1 MAQIPI
7 TNGFYISESLP
18 LSHQQCTNVF
28 PSVADVPALSQEFLR
43 GTAGIDELATSGAI
57 EQVNRGSWRKGDL
70 AYAVNGNTLYRVDKT
85 VVDGAD
91 TFSYVSLGSVSGVGR
106 VSLASS
112 ETQLMV
118 LVPGGAGYIYNE
130 DDATPFQEITDAD
143 FRANGNPLHVAYI
156 DSVFVCTTDD
166 KKIIHSALNDGLAW
180 NALDFGEAES
190 DPDAAVAPVVVNNQ
204 LFITGTLTTEG
215 FKNIGGSGF
224 IFKRSNIFLDKGCV
238 APFTL
243 VKTNQTFLMVGKG
256 LNETPA
262 IWMFNGNSFTK
273 KSTKAIDKVIS
284 SYSQDSLE
292 NSFAM
297 YSGLDGDFF
306 VYFTFP
312 DRTFV
317 YNLATDK
324 WHEQKTCD
332 SSGEDSK
339 WRVNSMIDAYGRTLV
354 FDSIDGRVGELTY
367 NSYKEYGCDIKRVFS
382 LAPFFDLEGVE
393 MPHIELTMES
403 GVGNADVE
411 DPKVAMAVSLDGVA
425 FKNDR
430 ARSIGKVG
438 ASDGRIIW
446 RRNGGATKIACLRF
460 TMTDAVKPIFIRLD
474 AL

>member
-7 TNGFYISESLP
+7 ANGFYVSESLP
-18 LSHQQCTNVF
+18 LSHQQCVNVF
-28 PSVADVPALSQEFLR
+28 PSVANGPAMAQEFLR
-43 GTAGIDELATSGAI
+43 GTAGVLELANSGTI
-57 EQVNRGSWRKGDL
+57 QQTNRGAWRKGDL
-70 AYAVNGNTLYRVDKT
+70 AYAVNGTTLYRVNKT
-85 VVDGAD
+85 TVDGVD
-91 TFSYVSLGSVSGVGR
+91 SFSYTSLGTVEGTGR

-112 ETQLMV
+112 DTQLMI
-118 LVPGGAGYIYNE
+118 LIPGGKGYIYNE
-130 DDATPFQEITDAD
+130 DDATPFQEITDPD
-143 FRANGNPLHVAYI
+143 FRANGNPLYVAYV
-156 DSVFVCTTDD
+156 DAVFVCTTDD
-166 KKIIHSALNDGLAW
+166 KKVIHSNLNDGLAW

-204 LFITGTLTTEG
+204 LYITGTLTTEV
-215 FKNIGGSGF
+215 FKNIGGAGF
-224 IFKRSNIFLDKGCV
+224 IFKRGNVFLDKGCS

-243 VKTNQTFLMVGKG
+243 IKTNQTFLMVGKG
-256 LNETPA
+256 LNETPS

-284 SYSQDSLE
+284 KYTQEELE
-292 NSFAM
+292 QAFAM

-324 WHEQKTCD
+324 WHEQKTCNE
-332 SSGEDSK
+332 SGEDTR
-339 WRVNSMIDAYGRTLV
+339 WRANSMIDAYGRTLV

-367 NSYKEYGCDIKRVFS
+367 DLYKEYGCGIKRVFS

-393 MPHIELTMES
+393 MPHIELTMEA
-403 GVGNADVE
+403 GVGNSDE
-411 DPKVAMAVSLDGVA
+411 PDPQVAMAISLDGVY

-430 ARSIGKVG
+430 MRAIGKKG
-438 ASDGRIIW
+438 ASDGRTIW
-446 RRNGGATKIACLRF
+446 RRNGGTNKIACLRF
-460 TMTDAVKPIFIRLD
+460 TMTDPVKPIFIRLD